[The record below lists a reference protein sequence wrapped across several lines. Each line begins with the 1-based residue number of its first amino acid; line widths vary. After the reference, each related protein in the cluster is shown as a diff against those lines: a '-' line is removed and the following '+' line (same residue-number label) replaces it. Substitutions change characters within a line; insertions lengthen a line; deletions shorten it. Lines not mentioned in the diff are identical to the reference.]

1 VSRCDDS
8 GGATSSACKAVF
20 VVDDGPRPEALG
32 QAGRLDGEFVIG
44 HDTSTI

>member
-1 VSRCDDS
+1 VSRCDDA
-8 GGATSSACKAVF
+8 GAAASSACKAVS
-20 VVDDGPRPEALG
+20 VIDGPRPEALG